1 MVSLSARREE
11 EVSRQKR
18 RNKKDLL
25 RVAGYIVMLIAWS
38 MVLVGFADIVAGGW

>member
-1 MVSLSARREE
+1 MDLKQRREE
-11 EVSRQKR
+11 EVTRQKK

-25 RVAGYIVMLIAWS
+25 RVAGYIVMLIIWS

>member
-1 MVSLSARREE
+1 MDLKQRREE
-11 EVSRQKR
+11 EVTRQKK

-25 RVAGYIVMLIAWS
+25 RVAGYIVMLIVWS

>member
-1 MVSLSARREE
+1 MDLKQRREE
-11 EVSRQKR
+11 EVTRQKK

-25 RVAGYIVMLIAWS
+25 RVAGYIVMLIVWA

>member
-1 MVSLSARREE
+1 MGLKQRREE
-11 EVSRQKR
+11 EVTRQKK

-25 RVAGYIVMLIAWS
+25 RVAGYIVMLIVWS